1 MNVVGEVDVISS
13 VSLSDEIS
21 QAASTA
27 DQEVILNLEGVRFID
42 SSGLRVIV
50 TAEAELSEAG
60 LTLSIGGLS
69 AAAQRVLELTGLINQ
84 LQRRT

>member
-1 MNVVGEVDVISS
+1 MFISS

-69 AAAQRVLELTGLINQ
+69 SPLLN
-84 LQRRT
+84 RRAH